1 MLLEVNNL
9 SAFYGEIQVLEDV
22 SLNVADGEFVTII
35 GANAAGKSTLLKAIS
50 GLLPATRGQVTFRN
64 GDVSSQLAHKRVE
77 SGMVHV
83 PEGRRL
89 FPEMTVM
96 ENLEMGCYA
105 KTARSHRKETLEFVF
120 EMLPL
125 LKERKHQLAGS
136 MSGGEQQLCAIG
148 RGLMSKPALL
158 MLDEPTLGLAPL
170 MVKAIF
176 NIVKNIRQLGTSIL
190 LVEQNAM
197 RALEIAD
204 RGYVLENG
212 RVVMEGKGAELLSN
226 DEVRKAYLGL

>member
-9 SAFYGEIQVLEDV
+9 SAFYGEIQVLEDI

-35 GANAAGKSTLLKAIS
+35 GANAAGKSTLLKTIS
-50 GLLPATRGQVTFRN
+50 GLLPAIRGQVIFRN
-64 GDVSSQLAHKRVE
+64 EDVSSQLAHKRVE

-176 NIVKNIRQLGTSIL
+176 NIVKNIRQLGTAIL

-212 RVVMEGKGAELLSN
+212 HVVMEGKGTELLGN